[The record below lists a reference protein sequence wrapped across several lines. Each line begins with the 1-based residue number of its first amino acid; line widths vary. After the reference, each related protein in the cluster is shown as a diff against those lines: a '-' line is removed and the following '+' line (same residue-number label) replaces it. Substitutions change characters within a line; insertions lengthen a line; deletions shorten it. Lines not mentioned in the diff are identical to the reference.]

1 MASTGAGVKS
11 NTGSTPTPAM
21 VALAHTM
28 SGRKTRQATTVHRRP
43 CVLGCR
49 MREASWHGCGGNC
62 ADTGA
67 DGAASSVAQLT
78 FGLLISFFSFGAYML
93 FSPYAKDS
101 DDWLSQLCQAQTFFA
116 LLSSVILE
124 TLPPDRSEARNMG
137 ALLVLLMALPV
148 VVATWIELSDKE
160 DKKRAKERMLL
171 KTLKRFVLTPVWK
184 KLMLKRAELGRKQ
197 REKEKGR

>member
-1 MASTGAGVKS
+1 
-11 NTGSTPTPAM
+11 
-21 VALAHTM
+21 
-28 SGRKTRQATTVHRRP
+28 
-43 CVLGCR
+43 
-49 MREASWHGCGGNC
+49 
-62 ADTGA
+62 
-67 DGAASSVAQLT
+67 
-78 FGLLISFFSFGAYML
+78 ML

-197 REKEKGR
+197 REKEKGQRALLRARTLRIRNDQVRVFVAASAGREVNRRASTSRRFSWLGVGPQVAPRSVGSSGALRPQVAPKPSLARRRFVSSFVCY